1 MACRLV
7 PKSRVRLSVYTMQL
21 LIYNIFALLLF
32 LVVLDSVYTI
42 DYTIHQYHKLCLTDK
57 SNCRQRSVEM
67 IILCTET
74 EEENIA
80 TVVRL
85 TCQSHP

>member
-7 PKSRVRLSVYTMQL
+7 PGSRVRLTIYTMQL
-21 LIYNIFALLLF
+21 LICNVLALLLF
-32 LVVLDSVYTI
+32 SVVSDSV
-42 DYTIHQYHKLCLTDK
+42 YTIHQYHKLCLTDK
-57 SNCRQRSVEM
+57 SNSRQRSVET
-67 IILCTET
+67 IISCTET

-80 TVVRL
+80 TIMRL